1 MARRSIPA
9 AEPLRFRRELVG
21 PLLTYGGWLTVSNVV
36 GPLMVY
42 FDRFVIAAMLGST
55 AIAYYTVPYD
65 VLNRLLLFPQAI
77 QGVLFPNFALMRAQN
92 SPRLVGVFSRHP
104 RARCC

>member
-1 MARRSIPA
+1 
-9 AEPLRFRRELVG
+9 
-21 PLLTYGGWLTVSNVV
+21 TVSNVV

-42 FDRFVIAAMLGST
+42 FDRFVIAAMLGSA

-77 QGVLFPNFALMRAQN
+77 QGVLFPSFAIMWVQG
-92 SPRLVGVFSRHP
+92 SPRIVSVFARASLATMLLMTPALLAIMLFADQGLDAWVGASFAHNS
-104 RARCC
+104 